1 MGEQRW
7 ALKWL
12 SFSNRK
18 MKGYHMGCCLP
29 GSGAVT
35 HVHSALAFSLLPAG
49 GRWQWPDSH
58 TLISRAGATDGAIAT
73 GMSVKDHP
81 PPPPRHAFPIPFWQT
96 GSSGSFLFRFWGH
109 QCPTPRQM
117 CQRPHA
123 VFSKFFIQ
131 RQTVFLAH
139 PCISHSSHFTTGKS
153 LFKKPSIRLD

>member
-35 HVHSALAFSLLPAG
+35 HVHSALEFSLLPAG

-58 TLISRAGATDGAIAT
+58 TLISRAGATDGATAT
-73 GMSVKDHP
+73 GMSVKDHFP
-81 PPPPRHAFPIPFWQT
+81 PPPPPPATLSPSPSGRHVVLVPSFSDSGGINVPHHVRCANDLMLSFP
-96 GSSGSFLFRFWGH
+96 SSLYRDK
-109 QCPTPRQM
+109 QC
-117 CQRPHA
+117 
-123 VFSKFFIQ
+123 F
-131 RQTVFLAH
+131 
-139 PCISHSSHFTTGKS
+139 
-153 LFKKPSIRLD
+153 